1 MMKEQGYQSLI
12 GKLQELRALFTL
24 GQRLLPFI
32 EELFEFIGDISSTL
46 NEMGSTIEENI
57 SRMPKASKQISKV
70 TEATEL
76 ATTEIMDIV
85 DGMSYK
91 FNIISNNL
99 QEVQTRYYALQHACS
114 AVSEIARAGLSNG
127 QMGNPYLT
135 KIEAI
140 LQEQTQNEDSS
151 DIFKNSESVFA
162 SVRDDSNNI
171 MMSLQVQDI
180 TTQQLAAVSNM
191 IETVQSKLRVVLGR
205 FDTLSRSPEQSEMS
219 FASKRDAVN
228 HIRTL
233 TKEQSL
239 EPSVNTVQLH
249 RTVVFDPNAINNLAN
264 PHSGEM
270 QADVDS
276 LISSFEAG
284 GLHTIDMEDA
294 DDTEMDIDAMFASV
308 PATNSTNTIDSAN
321 NSSESSAIVE
331 DDDGEID
338 IDAMFAG
345 ASTLPQTE
353 ENTSLESSPE
363 VDIPGDPFDE
373 VSQNDIDALFR

>member
-1 MMKEQGYQSLI
+1 MMKEQGYQSLM

-24 GQRLLPFI
+24 GQRLIPFI

-46 NEMGSTIEENI
+46 NEMGSAIEENI

-70 TEATEL
+70 TQATEL

-114 AVSEIARAGLSNG
+114 AISEIARAGLSNG

-135 KIEAI
+135 KIETI
-140 LQEQTQNEDSS
+140 LQEQTQNEDST

-205 FDTLSRSPEQSEMS
+205 FDTLSKNPEQIEVS
-219 FASKRDAVN
+219 FASKRDVVN
-228 HIRTL
+228 HIRNQTH
-233 TKEQSL
+233 EQSL
-239 EPSVNTVQLH
+239 EPNTNSVQLH
-249 RTVVFDPNAINNLAN
+249 RTVVFDPNAINNMSSTN
-264 PHSGEM
+264 RGDM

-276 LISSFEAG
+276 LISSFESG
-284 GLHTIDMEDA
+284 EHLMDNA
-294 DDTEMDIDAMFASV
+294 DSDDSEIDIDAMFATTSSV
-308 PATNSTNTIDSAN
+308 NSTEPPQTITLT
-321 NSSESSAIVE
+321 ESV

-345 ASTLPQTE
+345 VNPPSQTE
-353 ENTSLESSPE
+353 ENTQTESNPAIE
-363 VDIPGDPFDE
+363 IPGDPFDE